1 MQQEEEQ
8 LLNRYASAV
17 RQGDPDGALL
27 NLVRDIRAQSQRDA
41 QMAIRRE
48 LDAVAE
54 PLRAKQQLMESQSW
68 TDLHPVSDEAVWLA
82 TEMGKL
88 GYSKPDVAN
97 FLRRVGQKY
106 SGAQA
111 PAQEPPRRG
120 RGKASGW
127 NMESPDSQSP
137 LANIDDK
144 SWDKA
149 VDNYWK
155 QQGY

>member
-1 MQQEEEQ
+1 
-8 LLNRYASAV
+8 
-17 RQGDPDGALL
+17 
-27 NLVRDIRAQSQRDA
+27 
-41 QMAIRRE
+41 MAIRRE

-106 SGAQA
+106 AGAHA
-111 PAQEPPRRG
+111 PAGEPTRRG
-120 RGKASGW
+120 RGKSSGW